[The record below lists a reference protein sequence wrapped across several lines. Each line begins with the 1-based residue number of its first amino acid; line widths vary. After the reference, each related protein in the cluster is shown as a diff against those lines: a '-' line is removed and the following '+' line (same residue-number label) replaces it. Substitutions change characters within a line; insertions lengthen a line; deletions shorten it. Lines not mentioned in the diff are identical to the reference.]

1 MSSPWIGL
9 YPLFTD
15 VLASGFGYLSL
26 LAERKRHGGYGVSA
40 GTETEDLGASN
51 FSKVDFMGLFDK
63 LTGTKRPADGVAR
76 RSAAEVHAALLGLN
90 RPDVPYV
97 IRDGRAEGA
106 DLVAEWR
113 ILDPAWQTFFARAQL
128 SRVFQVR
135 MRLVAEK
142 HEVRSL
148 DQQFEVTWVG
158 DTPRLAVAAEAQRGQ
173 VQTVSKRWT
182 LVGSED
188 GGLEATET
196 FSFDSAD
203 LKNPLQDTILGAGWT
218 WRGVITGKL

>member
-1 MSSPWIGL
+1 
-9 YPLFTD
+9 
-15 VLASGFGYLSL
+15 
-26 LAERKRHGGYGVSA
+26 
-40 GTETEDLGASN
+40 
-51 FSKVDFMGLFDK
+51 MGLFDK
-63 LTGTKRPADGVAR
+63 LTGTKRPADGVAP
-76 RSAAEVHAALLGLN
+76 RSATETQAALLGLN

-113 ILDPAWQTFFARAQL
+113 ILDPAWQTFFLSAQV

-135 MRLVAEK
+135 MRFVPEK
-142 HEVRSL
+142 NEVRSL
-148 DQQFEVTWVG
+148 DQQYEVTWVG
-158 DTPRLAVAAEAQRGQ
+158 GTPRLAIAAEAQRGQ

-182 LVGSED
+182 LGGGED
-188 GGLEATET
+188 GGLEATES

-203 LKNPLQDTILGAGWT
+203 LKNPLQDTVLGAGWT